1 MWAGK
6 FRRYHH
12 LTKLQHLTVPGV
24 VFPNIRDAF
33 LVLIG
38 VGQSFFRLLFWRPN
52 VVFLK
57 GGYVCLPVGYA
68 AWLLRIPIVIHDSD
82 AHPGLT
88 NRLLAPL
95 AKRIATG
102 VSLEHYNYPPE
113 KSAYIGIPISGEYKP
128 LSLKERQAVKAALG
142 FDPHRPL
149 TVFVGGGLGA
159 KQINENVALHLEELL
174 QVTNVVLISGTAQ
187 YDEMRSLTP
196 VDDARFRL
204 EAFLSSGLPSLLGAA
219 DIVVSR
225 AGATAL
231 LELAALSRPTIVIP
245 SKRLIWQVKHAK
257 LFVDMQAV
265 YLLDEALFEEPG
277 DTSLVTAVK
286 RLLNDDELREKLGK
300 NLHRQAKPNAT
311 RDLAA
316 MIMSV
321 TRKRR

>member
-1 MWAGK
+1 M
-6 FRRYHH
+6 
-12 LTKLQHLTVPGV
+12 TPSV
-24 VFPNIRDAF
+24 VFPNIRDLF
-33 LVLIG
+33 FVLLG
-38 VGQSFFRLLFWRPN
+38 VGQSLIRLLVWRPN

-102 VSLEHYNYPPE
+102 VSLEHYNYPAN
-113 KSAYIGIPISGEYKP
+113 KSAYVGIPISSQYKP
-128 LSLKERQAVKAALG
+128 LSLKRRQEVKAALG
-142 FDPHRPL
+142 FDAKCPL
-149 TVFVGGGLGA
+149 TVFVGGGLGS
-159 KQINENVALHLEELL
+159 KPINENVALHLKELL
-174 QVTNVVLISGTAQ
+174 KMTNVVLISGTAQ

-196 VDDARFRL
+196 VDDPRFRL
-204 EAFLSSGLPSLLGAA
+204 EAFLSSGLPELLGAA

-231 LELAALSRPTIVIP
+231 LELAALGRPTIVIP
-245 SKRLIWQVKHAK
+245 SKRLVWQVKHAK
-257 LFVDMQAV
+257 LYDDMQAV
-265 YLLDEALFEEPG
+265 YLLDEDLFKEPE
-277 DTSLVTAVK
+277 DMSLVAAVK
-286 RLLNDDELREKLGK
+286 KLLEDDILRERLGK
-300 NLHRQAKPNAT
+300 NLHKLAKPNAT